1 MRSELEQVLK
11 DYYSGELATRIEIRK
26 LELAYPS
33 QIKNEANDRVS
44 ESGGVG
50 SPTEQV
56 VIKRV
61 MDLKLATLER
71 RMKCIEKF
79 LTNLEGSDRVI
90 LEYRYRRQYR
100 WFKIAQLVSMSKAT
114 CHPVRSFY
122 GNLQIPFR
130 LISASV
136 VSHKKLSVDSDYP

>member
-11 DYYSGELATRIEIRK
+11 DYYSGELATRIEMRK

-33 QIKNEANDRVS
+33 QIEKEANDRVR
-44 ESGGVG
+44 ESSGTS

-79 LTNLEGSDRVI
+79 LTHLEGSDRVI

-114 CHPVRSFY
+114 CHRHHNDMLLELGKY
-122 GNLQIPFR
+122 L
-130 LISASV
+130 AW
-136 VSHKKLSVDSDYP
+136 DM